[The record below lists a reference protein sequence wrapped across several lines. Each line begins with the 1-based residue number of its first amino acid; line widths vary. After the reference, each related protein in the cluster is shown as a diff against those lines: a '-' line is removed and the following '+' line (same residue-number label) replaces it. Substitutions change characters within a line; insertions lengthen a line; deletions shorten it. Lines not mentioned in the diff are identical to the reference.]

1 MSQTPWRC
9 ENAEGDVKY
18 AARAAHVAILEEKGY
33 TCVLDPD
40 LDMETVTIF
49 DGRPTGLDSEE

>member
-1 MSQTPWRC
+1 MSQTAWRC
-9 ENAEGDVKY
+9 ENAEGDIKY
-18 AARAAHVAILEEKGY
+18 AARMAHVDILTEKGY

-49 DGRPTGLDSEE
+49 DGLPSPDSA